1 MSRSAERQLET
12 EELLAQCSDPER
24 LGRRADKH
32 VDQAALMRALLDR
45 KEVEADIAAVEA
57 LEREIGPG
65 ECDGILSELRFRL
78 ARLDREIAENPQS

>member
-1 MSRSAERQLET
+1 
-12 EELLAQCSDPER
+12 
-24 LGRRADKH
+24 
-32 VDQAALMRALLDR
+32 MRALLDR